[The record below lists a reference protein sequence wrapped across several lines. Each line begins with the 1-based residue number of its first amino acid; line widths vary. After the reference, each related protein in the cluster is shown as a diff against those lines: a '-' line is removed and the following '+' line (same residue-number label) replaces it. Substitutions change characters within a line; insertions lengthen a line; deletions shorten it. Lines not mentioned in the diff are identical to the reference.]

1 MKTFTL
7 KCSDLITIQDKMS
20 IFNYNVDIF
29 SNNFDEEYS
38 GDSDDSDEENFD
50 TKIQMKK
57 VNFIKLI

>member
-1 MKTFTL
+1 MFLEKYN
-7 KCSDLITIQDKMS
+7 LITIQDKMS

>member
-1 MKTFTL
+1 MFLEKYN
-7 KCSDLITIQDKMS
+7 LITIQDKMS

-38 GDSDDSDEENFD
+38 GNSDDSDEENFD
-50 TKIQMKK
+50 KKIQMKK

>member
-1 MKTFTL
+1 MEKYN
-7 KCSDLITIQDKMS
+7 LITIQDKIS

-38 GDSDDSDEENFD
+38 GNSDDSDEENFD
-50 TKIQMKK
+50 KKIQMKK

>member
-1 MKTFTL
+1 
-7 KCSDLITIQDKMS
+7 MS

-38 GDSDDSDEENFD
+38 GNSDDSDEENFD
-50 TKIQMKK
+50 KKIQMKK

>member
-1 MKTFTL
+1 MEKYN
-7 KCSDLITIQDKMS
+7 LITIQEKIS

-38 GDSDDSDEENFD
+38 GNSDDSDEENFD
-50 TKIQMKK
+50 KKIQMKK

>member
-1 MKTFTL
+1 MFLFLEKYN
-7 KCSDLITIQDKMS
+7 LITIQEKIS

>member
-1 MKTFTL
+1 MFLEKYN
-7 KCSDLITIQDKMS
+7 LITIQDKMS

-38 GDSDDSDEENFD
+38 CDSDDSDEENFD

>member
-1 MKTFTL
+1 MEKHN
-7 KCSDLITIQDKMS
+7 LITIQDKIS

-38 GDSDDSDEENFD
+38 GNSDDSDEENFD
-50 TKIQMKK
+50 KKIQMKK

>member
-1 MKTFTL
+1 MEKYN
-7 KCSDLITIQDKMS
+7 LITIQEKIS

-38 GDSDDSDEENFD
+38 GNSHDSDEENFD
-50 TKIQMKK
+50 KKIQMKK

>member
-1 MKTFTL
+1 MFLFLEKHN
-7 KCSDLITIQDKMS
+7 LITIQDKIS

-38 GDSDDSDEENFD
+38 GNSDDSDEENFD
-50 TKIQMKK
+50 KKIQMKK

>member
-1 MKTFTL
+1 MFLFLEKYN
-7 KCSDLITIQDKMS
+7 LITIQEKIS

-38 GDSDDSDEENFD
+38 GNSDDSDEENFD
-50 TKIQMKK
+50 KKIQMKK

>member
-1 MKTFTL
+1 
-7 KCSDLITIQDKMS
+7 MS

-38 GDSDDSDEENFD
+38 CDSDDSDEENFD